1 MHMYI
6 IRLIAIGC
14 FCAGIAT
21 AQQEIRIAS
30 VDLDKAFN
38 EFYKTK
44 LADAQLKQQ
53 AEEFKTERKKHVD
66 EFKRMQDDFDTLR
79 EEAQNTA
86 LNEEDR
92 AQKKAEAEEKLVES
106 REQESKIRRFD
117 ESRQKQL
124 DEQSRRMETRLVDEI
139 QEAVRTLA
147 RKENL
152 SLVLDTSA
160 KSRNGIPVVAYTDG
174 KRDITNLLIDELNK
188 GKTSLDALPPELKAT
203 PAATPAAE
211 PKKP

>member
-1 MHMYI
+1 MKL
-6 IRLIAIGC
+6 RLLFGIGAVC
-14 FCAGIAT
+14 LAAVCAS
-21 AQQEIRIAS
+21 AQDIRIAS
-30 VDLDKAFN
+30 VDLDRAFT

-53 AEEFKTERKKHVD
+53 AEEFKTERKKLVD
-66 EFKRMQDDFDTLR
+66 AFKQLQESFDTLR

-86 LNEEDR
+86 LNEDAR
-92 AQKKAEAEEKLVES
+92 AQKKAEAEEKLVEI
-106 REQESKIRRFD
+106 RDQEGKIRRFD

-139 QEAVRTLA
+139 QDAVKTLA

-174 KRDITNLLIDELNK
+174 KRDITNLLIEELNK
-188 GKTSLDALPPELKAT
+188 GKTSLDALPPELKAST
-203 PAATPAAE
+203 PSAPAAAPTTP
-211 PKKP
+211 

>member
-1 MHMYI
+1 MKL
-6 IRLIAIGC
+6 RLLFGIGAVC
-14 FCAGIAT
+14 LAAVCAS
-21 AQQEIRIAS
+21 AQDIRIAS
-30 VDLDKAFN
+30 VDLDRAFS

-53 AEEFKTERKKHVD
+53 AEEFKTERKKLVD
-66 EFKRMQDDFDTLR
+66 AFKQLQESFDTLR

-86 LNEEDR
+86 LNEDAR
-92 AQKKAEAEEKLVES
+92 AQKKAEAEEKLVEI
-106 REQESKIRRFD
+106 RDQESKIRRFD

-139 QEAVRTLA
+139 QDAVKTLA

-174 KRDITNLLIDELNK
+174 KRDITNLLIEELNK
-188 GKTSLDALPPELKAT
+188 GKTSLDALPPELKAST
-203 PAATPAAE
+203 PAAPAAA
-211 PKKP
+211 PTTP